1 VEATTTTLVGEMLA
15 LRSDGRSG
23 VLLVAAEGAPTSI
36 YYVGGKMVFA
46 EKGKLADSFG
56 RVLMESGWL
65 ASEAF
70 AQAVSRMKERP
81 FHSEQWRFSE
91 VVVELGLMTP
101 EQIRDAL
108 ALHVQERIVDCL
120 MLENARWS
128 FRDREDPV
136 DRAARFP
143 MKLEPL
149 VFAATTRLDRN
160 GLDGILGPARRY
172 VLKLTD
178 APEAIAARFEFSGAD
193 QRILDHI
200 DGQRSM
206 ADLAALDPN
215 AGALVAAL
223 VLLACV
229 ERTEAKSSKPVA
241 APAVIPPV
249 VIPPVIVAS
258 VVPPARV
265 SSLPPGPD
273 ADPRT
278 VAESAFRRAK
288 RRLFEGDPQAALP
301 HLRQAVGL
309 LPASLEFDLCLRWA
323 ESRAGGQP
331 LGGEEYV
338 RTELWE
344 LAVKAVKEEPK
355 MAFGHYVMGFF
366 AKERADN
373 KRAFAMF
380 RRAAEL
386 DANFIDAARQAHI
399 LSRS

>member
-1 VEATTTTLVGEMLA
+1 MLA
-15 LRSDGRSG
+15 LRRDGRSG
-23 VLLVAAEGAPTSI
+23 VLLVATEGAPTSI

-46 EKGKLADSFG
+46 EKGRLADSFG
-56 RVLMESGWL
+56 RVLVERGWL
-65 ASEAF
+65 ATEAF
-70 AQAVSRMKERP
+70 TQAVSRMKERP

-91 VVVELGLMTP
+91 VVVELGLLTS

-108 ALHVQERIVDCL
+108 ALHVQETIVDCL
-120 MLENARWS
+120 ILENVRWS
-128 FRDREDPV
+128 FRDRADPV
-136 DRAARFP
+136 DRAARFS
-143 MKLEPL
+143 MELERL
-149 VFAATTRLDRN
+149 VFAATKRLDRAR
-160 GLDGILGPARRY
+160 LDGILGPAGRY
-172 VLKLTD
+172 VLKLVD

-193 QRILDHI
+193 QRILGHI

-206 ADLAALDPN
+206 ADLATFDPN
-215 AGALVAAL
+215 AAPLVAAL

-229 ERTEAKSSKPVA
+229 ERTDPKPSMPVA
-241 APAVIPPV
+241 APV
-249 VIPPVIVAS
+249 VIAPMYE
-258 VVPPARV
+258 PPARDLRV

-288 RRLFEGDPQAALP
+288 RRLFEGDSQSALP

-323 ESRAGGQP
+323 ESRAGSEP
-331 LGGEEYV
+331 LGGPESV

-355 MAFGHYVMGFF
+355 MAFGYYVMGFF

-373 KRAFAMF
+373 KRALAMF

-386 DANFIDAARQAHI
+386 DANFFDAARQAHI

>member
-1 VEATTTTLVGEMLA
+1 MLA
-15 LRSDGRSG
+15 LRADGQSG
-23 VLLVAAEGAPTSI
+23 VLLVATEGAPTSI

-70 AQAVSRMKERP
+70 TQAVSRMPERP
-81 FHSEQWRFSE
+81 FQSEQWRFSE
-91 VVVELGLMTP
+91 VVVELGLMTM

-128 FRDREDPV
+128 FRDMADPV

-149 VFAATTRLDRN
+149 VFAATTRLDRER
-160 GLDGILGPARRY
+160 LDGILGPAGRS
-172 VLKLTD
+172 VLKLLN
-178 APEAIAARFEFSGAD
+178 APDAIAERFEFSGAD
-193 QRILDHI
+193 QRILGHI

-206 ADLAALDPN
+206 AELAGFDPN
-215 AGALVAAL
+215 AAPLVAAL

-229 ERTEAKSSKPVA
+229 ERTEAKPSKPVA
-241 APAVIPPV
+241 A
-249 VIPPVIVAS
+249 S
-258 VVPPARV
+258 VVPAPVVAAPVFVTPARDLRV

-278 VAESAFRRAK
+278 IAESAFRRAK

-331 LGGEEYV
+331 LGGVEYV

-373 KRAFAMF
+373 KRALAMF

-399 LSRS
+399 LSHS

>member
-1 VEATTTTLVGEMLA
+1 MLA
-15 LRSDGRSG
+15 LRRDGRSG
-23 VLLVAAEGAPTSI
+23 VLLVATEGAPTSI

-56 RVLMESGWL
+56 RVLVESGWL

-70 AQAVSRMKERP
+70 TQAVSRMKERP

-91 VVVELGLMTP
+91 VVVELGLLTP
-101 EQIRDAL
+101 DQIRDAL

-120 MLENARWS
+120 MLENVRWS
-128 FRDREDPV
+128 FRDRADPV
-136 DRAARFP
+136 DRAARFS

-149 VFAATTRLDRN
+149 VFAATTRLDRDR
-160 GLDGILGPARRY
+160 LDGILGPAGRY
-172 VLKLTD
+172 VLKLVD

-193 QRILDHI
+193 QRVLEHI
-200 DGQRSM
+200 DGERSM
-206 ADLAALDPN
+206 ADLAAFDPN
-215 AGALVAAL
+215 AAPLVAAL

-229 ERTEAKSSKPVA
+229 ERTDAKPSKPVA
-241 APAVIPPV
+241 APVVAAPV
-249 VIPPVIVAS
+249 FAAPAFVA
-258 VVPPARV
+258 PARDLHV

-273 ADPRT
+273 ADVRT

-309 LPASLEFDLCLRWA
+309 LSASLEFDLCLRWA
-323 ESRAGGQP
+323 ESRAGCQP
-331 LGGEEYV
+331 LGGAEYA

-373 KRAFAMF
+373 KRALAMF

-399 LSRS
+399 VSRS